1 MSHVIIL
8 YLLEVSAY
16 LLLSETRKERLNI
29 KSAKSTLSGNP
40 LASILSLKK
49 NEFLKRIYTILYL
62 YNTNGKVSSRL
73 KNRNFVHIVGMKNKK
88 DEKNFKDSYRNDPS
102 RRLQPPRPYIGDESF
117 YTADETLQ
125 QTASRNLNNISDE
138 DDNNNNG
145 HDYDNSSNSY
155 QMAGFHK
162 ESTSR
167 IPDKLDD
174 VPIFHSPSRTYLPER
189 YSICSRNSNSVS
201 PTRKPLLSNPGQSPV
216 ASTSSYQYQPFPVSP
231 THPSLQK
238 RQTSSH
244 SSHEN
249 DHGGSNYPEIVPS
262 LNEKSDS
269 NSVKVSFRGVK
280 IPDIPGTSPGDSDL
294 NFRYSKS
301 FPIETK
307 DRDPFCGYDFDD
319 DDDNNGHEQD
329 NVEIDQEDFVPFP
342 SFKNSYYPINPP
354 QDFYDPF
361 GVEDYYD
368 GDGRAYSDDGDMF
381 DSQKSGVGQI
391 MNLYQENQKGSKEDL
406 AARQVR
412 MVNGNLVLDC
422 PVSDVLLS
430 KYKIPLT
437 EKDREFL
444 FMRFQ
449 ACTAQPHEF
458 VQRNFSLRQKFYT
471 QPRQTEMLIVIT
483 MYNESEVLLAKTL
496 KAVFKNIKY
505 LYSLRHSSTWGRDAW
520 QKVVVCVISDGR
532 RKINPRSKAL
542 LAAMGVYQE
551 GFAKNKINDD
561 KVVSHIYEYTTM
573 VGISKV
579 YKEHVTLTTENQ
591 IPIQMIFCLKEKNQ
605 RKINSHAWAFQA
617 FSEVLQPNIVTLVD
631 VGTEPQGKS
640 LYRLWKSFKDPRVA
654 GACGEIKA
662 SLGPHDKYLLNPLV
676 AAQNFEYKTSNI
688 LDKPMESVFGFV
700 TVLPGAFSAYRYQA
714 LLGAPLDK
722 YLKGQDLRKSND
734 DGIFNANMY
743 LAEDR
748 ILCFE
753 LVAKRNCAWIL
764 KYVNT
769 ASAYTDV
776 PIHLHELIGQRR
788 RWLNGS
794 FFSAIYSLFHFYRT
808 WWTSHSIWRKIL
820 FHIEFIYQFFNLLV
834 SWFSLGS
841 YYLVFRA
848 LTVYLAEK
856 DSNFSP
862 GNVLSV
868 LFLWIYI
875 ASLVTTFVLA
885 LGNRPKGTK
894 KFYLIIV
901 WFFAILM
908 VYMMFAAVYMAVQA
922 IEDILE
928 EHSTDFKFIYIFTET
943 RIRDLI
949 VATSSTYLLYLIG
962 FVLYLQPW
970 HMFNSFIQYML
981 LSPSYTNVFNVY
993 AFCNIHDISWGTK
1006 GEDNDNDLGVAKT
1019 TKNALDGELEI
1030 VIPTTKQQIDE
1041 AYRKVMIKLTTP
1053 IEEKQQS
1060 INVDESTAFYYA
1072 NMRSM
1077 TVLVWMFTNFILV
1090 AVVTESGGLSQF
1102 SDSDTCGIPMNRLF
1116 IFLTVILWL
1125 VAFMAL
1131 FRFIGSVSYLIL
1143 KLVDTFRLRKF
1154 RKQFELKGAQYD

>member
-1 MSHVIIL
+1 MKDKKKGKNSKESPSHD
-8 YLLEVSAY
+8 
-16 LLLSETRKERLNI
+16 
-29 KSAKSTLSGNP
+29 SGQ
-40 LASILSLKK
+40 
-49 NEFLKRIYTILYL
+49 
-62 YNTNGKVSSRL
+62 
-73 KNRNFVHIVGMKNKK
+73 
-88 DEKNFKDSYRNDPS
+88 
-102 RRLQPPRPYIGDESF
+102 RLQPPRPYIGDESF
-117 YTADETLQ
+117 SYTGDETSKKKHSIRP
-125 QTASRNLNNISDE
+125 ANKDIY
-138 DDNNNNG
+138 
-145 HDYDNSSNSY
+145 DYDYEDSLSNSY
-155 QMAGFHK
+155 KMAGFPA
-162 ESTSR
+162 ETSSR
-167 IPDKLDD
+167 IPDKLNDA
-174 VPIFHSPSRTYLPER
+174 PIFHSPNRTYLPER
-189 YSICSRNSNSVS
+189 YSMCSRNSNSVS
-201 PTRKPLLSNPGQSPV
+201 PTRKPLLDTPSQGNV

-231 THPSLQK
+231 THPTLQK
-238 RQTSSH
+238 RQPSSH
-244 SSHEN
+244 SSHGDDYDN
-249 DHGGSNYPEIVPS
+249 LGDPDIIPS
-262 LNEKSDS
+262 KTEKG
-269 NSVKVSFRGVK
+269 KFESFRNGASRGVK
-280 IPDIPGTSPGDSDL
+280 IPDLPGPSPGDSKLDS
-294 NFRYSKS
+294 RYSRSSPMMEKR
-301 FPIETK
+301 F
-307 DRDPFCGYDFDD
+307 DPFCGYDFDD
-319 DDDNNGHEQD
+319 GEDDQNGLVHDNIS
-329 NVEIDQEDFVPFP
+329 IDQEDFVPFP
-342 SFKNSYYPINPP
+342 SFKNSYYPINTP

-368 GDGRAYSDDGDMF
+368 GDGRAYSDDDMI
-381 DSQKSGVGQI
+381 KSKESVVGQV
-391 MNLYQENQKGSKEDL
+391 MDLYQENPNDNKEDL

-412 MVNGNLVLDC
+412 LVNGNLVLDC

-430 KYKIPLT
+430 KFKVPLT

-449 ACTAQPHEF
+449 ACTAQPNEF
-458 VQRNFSLRQKFYT
+458 MQKNFSLRQRFYT
-471 QPRQTEMLIVIT
+471 QPRHTEMLVVIT

-496 KAVFKNIKY
+496 RAVFKNIKY

-520 QKVVVCVISDGR
+520 QKVVVCIVSDGR

-579 YKEHVTLTTENQ
+579 YKDHVTLTTENQ

-617 FSEVLQPNIVTLVD
+617 FSNVLQPNVVTLVD

-640 LYRLWKSFKDPRVA
+640 LYRLWKAFKDPRVA

-676 AAQNFEYKTSNI
+676 AAQNFEYKASNI

-722 YLKGQDLRKSND
+722 YLKGQDLRQSND
-734 DGIFNANMY
+734 NGIFNANMY

-776 PIHLHELIGQRR
+776 PVHLHELITQRR

-808 WWTSHSIWRKIL
+808 WWTSHSIWRKIF

-841 YYLVFRA
+841 YYLVFRV

-856 DSNFSP
+856 DSNFAP

-875 ASLVTTFVLA
+875 ASLCTTFVLS

-908 VYMMFAAVYMAVQA
+908 VYMMFAAVYMGVQA
-922 IEDILE
+922 IEDILK
-928 EHSTDFKFIYIFTET
+928 EHSTDFKFVYIFTET

-949 VATSSTYLLYLIG
+949 VATSSTYLLYLVG

-970 HMFNSFIQYML
+970 HMFNSFFQYML

-1006 GEDNDNDLGVAKT
+1006 GEDNDNDLGVART
-1019 TKNALDGELEI
+1019 TRNALDGELEI

-1041 AYRKVMIKLTTP
+1041 AYRKVMIDLTAP
-1053 IEEKQQS
+1053 IEKQQQTVNS
-1060 INVDESTAFYYA
+1060 DEATAFYYA

-1077 TVLVWMFTNFILV
+1077 SVLLWMFTNFILV

-1102 SDSDTCGIPMNRLF
+1102 SDNDTCGIPMDRLF

-1154 RKQFELKGAQYD
+1154 RKRFELKGAQYD